1 MSWEWRSERNLH
13 MACCGVGLYV
23 GCPQVFYTPLWTLSM
38 FSNWVNATT
47 LILHLLEMDPPPHS
61 SPSEDIIRGH
71 PLWYIH
77 IRKGDGPPEV
87 EIVQT
92 CWGSLHEVADKGA
105 GNPNIPKSCKHH
117 MCTPYPTRCSRVGYY
132 SVFLFFLDVASP
144 LAMTALVVSSVSS
157 SLSERVMSLD
167 SLLVSRS
174 VWKVMGH
181 HHCKAGIKTEGKT
194 KQ

>member
-1 MSWEWRSERNLH
+1 MLW
-13 MACCGVGLYV
+13 CGPVRRM
-23 GCPQVFYTPLWTLSM
+23 PAS
-38 FSNWVNATT
+38 
-47 LILHLLEMDPPPHS
+47 ILHPPLNLIYVQQLSKRNHPYTSSSWNGPPPHS